1 MFKLTPYTT
10 TMVMGGI
17 ITEPAFTSVFPS
29 MNSATIQGVVI
40 ASFELGAL
48 VGALSCL
55 DIGDRLGRRATVATI
70 PSWQSECAKPHS
82 RGRWG
87 GLQTFGVAC
96 GQLVGYAFYFVNGQA
111 QWRVPVAIQL
121 APALIVFLCINFL
134 PESPRWLIKHGL
146 ITEATHNLSKLRGFE
161 LDDPILLEERDSIV
175 ASFEAQAEMEPFSY
189 RELFQNGKTKTFYRV
204 AIGLFIQSA
213 QQLSGINMVSTYA
226 NKILQES
233 FDLSPSLSHF
243 VAAMGGLEY
252 TLCSLVSVFLIE
264 GLGRRKSFLWTAF
277 GMGACFCII
286 GGLTSTTDRTNQLV
300 GAGFLFLFN
309 TLFGL
314 AWVGGPFL
322 YSAEIAPLRC
332 RSQANA
338 IASAGNWLFCFVVV
352 MIIPPAFASIGWK
365 TYIIFAIFNFC
376 FCPIIYFFL
385 VETKKRSLEELDVIF
400 AAGGN
405 PVKQEQRM
413 GHNISVGEA
422 RQVLGLD
429 VGPSHYSE
437 KIENFEASD
446 LKQAII
452 SQLLIQT
459 AKIPRPDH
467 WAVLICTH
475 FTLDGALWIV
485 AFDFRPVPQ
494 SIGAAPHLV
503 VCLVLKPVDKTIFF
517 HVTFAVF
524 TKFRIPTKDSSNL
537 TDVIW
542 YSLDMFYPLFLH
554 KLHRSSL
561 HGGKIK
567 LRKGA
572 SHVFCP
578 LLIAL
583 GGNGDEGDVE
593 SRKSDKIEVLGL

>member
-29 MNSATIQGVVI
+29 MNNATIQGVVI

-55 DIGDRLGRRATVATI
+55 DIGDRLGRRATVWVGMAFMLVGGALQCSAWSVAQLTVGRVISGIGLGLQVATI

-429 VGPSHYSE
+429 VDPSHYSE
-437 KIENFEASD
+437 KIETFEAGD
-446 LKQAII
+446 LK
-452 SQLLIQT
+452 
-459 AKIPRPDH
+459 
-467 WAVLICTH
+467 
-475 FTLDGALWIV
+475 
-485 AFDFRPVPQ
+485 
-494 SIGAAPHLV
+494 HL
-503 VCLVLKPVDKTIFF
+503 KIFF

-524 TKFRIPTKDSSNL
+524 RKFRIPTKDSSNL

-542 YSLDMFYPLFLH
+542 YSLGMSYPLFLH